1 MGTAFL
7 RLLFTST
14 VFEFGKKTTPAEK
27 RRKIKMMQ
35 MMIIVLLAV
44 AGAAHAGTVT
54 STGVDLAPIFEF
66 LDDNGDAGIS
76 SDELKAL
83 TVTGDADGNGQVT
96 AAEFQESWQD
106 IAVSF
111 GVAAEKHAKYFKL
124 VDGVDGTAEDGV
136 ITDSENVALFKKFDT
151 DNNKLIDIDEFVAR
165 ISSVVS

>member
-1 MGTAFL
+1 MGTTAFL
-7 RLLFTST
+7 FTYPSSNSEKKRLQQ
-14 VFEFGKKTTPAEK
+14 KK

-54 STGVDLAPIFEF
+54 STGVDLAPIF
-66 LDDNGDAGIS
+66 
-76 SDELKAL
+76 
-83 TVTGDADGNGQVT
+83 
-96 AAEFQESWQD
+96 EFQESWQD

>member
-1 MGTAFL
+1 MGPQLFSTFFSL
-7 RLLFTST
+7 HPSSNSEKKRLQQ
-14 VFEFGKKTTPAEK
+14 KK

-66 LDDNGDAGIS
+66 LDDN
-76 SDELKAL
+76 
-83 TVTGDADGNGQVT
+83 GDADGNGQVT